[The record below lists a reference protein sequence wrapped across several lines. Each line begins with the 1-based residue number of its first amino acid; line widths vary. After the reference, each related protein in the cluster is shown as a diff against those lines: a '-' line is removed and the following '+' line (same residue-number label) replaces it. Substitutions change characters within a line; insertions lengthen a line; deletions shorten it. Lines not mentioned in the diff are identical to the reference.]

1 MENNTNEIQNTPVE
15 NKVIEPKVQ
24 NTTANIAPAT
34 PGYNN
39 NLANTSVILGT
50 AALTLAAGTGLY
62 FGIVKLSE
70 FIKERVNKKDEKT
83 TDEIPE
89 GKPETES
96 ED

>member
-1 MENNTNEIQNTPVE
+1 MENNTNEIQNTPIE
-15 NKVIEPKVQ
+15 NKVVEPKVQ
-24 NTTANIAPAT
+24 NTTANIAPVT
-34 PGYNN
+34 PVYNN
-39 NLANTSVILGT
+39 NLANTGVILGT

-83 TDEIPE
+83 TDETPE